1 MSTTQ
6 LSPGTTTAEPS
17 AGPSV
22 AEQAPV
28 VLGNAAGYIGHRA
41 AAVGLRSGLLE
52 ILAAHPDGLTADGL
66 ADRLGFDP
74 FYTAVWCRCAQA
86 AGLLTRDGD
95 RFRLAPHMDAL
106 LLDATSPAYA
116 GGLVRVLEQP
126 EVFDRFEDA
135 LATGERL
142 WWDDTSS
149 EWVANVAGS
158 GAPFYTRLVPGGLS
172 EVPGLPERLADGG
185 HIVDTACGLGTGLV
199 RLAEHYPRCTLTGVD
214 GDVRSVE
221 LATERVRAAG
231 ASDRVTLSATPL
243 EALTVEPSAT
253 LVINNVSMHECRDI
267 DAVTRNVFDGLEP
280 GGRFVISDFPFP
292 ETDEGLT
299 TVPGRLMAGVQ
310 VFEAQIDDQLLPR
323 SAYDDLLTRHGF
335 TDIDHVELTPVHA
348 LTWGRRP
355 GDDYS

>member
-6 LSPGTTTAEPS
+6 LSPDTTTDEVPTPAT
-17 AGPSV
+17 V
-22 AEQAPV
+22 TEQAPI
-28 VLGNAAGYIGHRA
+28 VLGNAAGYVGHRA
-41 AAVGLRSGLLE
+41 TAIGLRSDLLE
-52 ILAAHPDGLTADGL
+52 TLAAHPDGLSADGL

-86 AGLLTRDGD
+86 TRILTRDGD
-95 RFRLAPHMDAL
+95 RFHLAPHMDAL

-116 GGLVRVLEQP
+116 GGLVQVLEQP

-158 GAPFYTRLVPGGLS
+158 GAPFYTRLIPSGLS
-172 EVPGLPERLADGG
+172 QVPGLHERLADSG

-199 RLAEHYPRCTLTGVD
+199 RLAEHYPRCALTGID
-214 GDVRSVE
+214 GDARSVE
-221 LATERVRAAG
+221 LAAERLRDAG
-231 ASDRVTLSATPL
+231 ATDRVTLTATPL
-243 EALTVEPSAT
+243 EELTIETPAT
-253 LVINNVSMHECRDI
+253 LVINNISMHECRDI
-267 DAVTRNVFDGLEP
+267 DAVNDNVFEGLEP
-280 GGRFVISDFPFP
+280 GGWFVISDFPFP
-292 ETDEGLT
+292 ETDEGLA

-323 SAYDDLLTRHGF
+323 STYDDLLTRHGF
-335 TDIDHVELTPVHA
+335 EDLGHVELTPVHA

-355 GDDYS
+355 GDH